1 MLKAILRATTYALAG
16 LKACFQHERAF
27 RQEVVVCSTLG
38 GLSCCLPIGWPLR
51 LLLWSSLALILV
63 AELLN
68 SAIEAIVNLVS
79 PQFHPLAKRAKDMG
93 AASVFLSF
101 VYSAMLW
108 IYIGY
113 LVLLS

>member
-1 MLKAILRATTYALAG
+1 MLKPIIKATVYALEG

-27 RQEVVVCSTLG
+27 RQELVFCAILG
-38 GLSCCLPIGWPLR
+38 SLSCCLPIAWPLR
-51 LLLWSSLALILV
+51 LLLWSSLVLILV

-68 SAIEAIVNLVS
+68 SAIEAVVNLVS

-101 VYSAMLW
+101 VYCAVVW
-108 IYIGY
+108 VYVGY
-113 LVLLS
+113 TLLLN